1 MKLLKFTQYIS
12 ESRDLSQQE
21 AEAAELGKAA
31 DRINRLVTLGLVD
44 DAGYRREYVRILDSY
59 RKMVKGLKLDLK
71 DSEDLEILKRLG
83 DMSGVNSVKGL
94 DSEGAKAL
102 FAKGLHMVSSPTQ
115 LVNGSLI
122 FSLDPEYRRRDG
134 WGIGFFPGP
143 RVVRRMTPKGINV
156 GVWGRRLGSMD
167 VNIKA
172 FKNTSDDFD
181 FYNTAMLWAADNI
194 DFEKAQE
201 NPEPQV
207 WKYYAKRIKQQYPE
221 SDWKEILKLAGEILN
236 EFNQLTETP
245 APSVGSLGTMAYCS
259 KALSSYPELIK
270 KILKY
275 YDLRLA
281 YAKSH
286 EGVDKD
292 GWSIGDLNSYRYT
305 FVKLL
310 ER

>member
-1 MKLLKFTQYIS
+1 MKLLKFNQYIS
-12 ESRDLSQQE
+12 ENRDLSQQE

-71 DSEDLEILKRLG
+71 DAEDLEILKRLG
-83 DMSGVNSVKGL
+83 TMSGVTSIRGL
-94 DSEGAKAL
+94 ESEGAKAL

-115 LVNGSLI
+115 LINGSLV

-143 RVVRRMTPKGINV
+143 RVVRRMTPKGINI
-156 GVWGRRLGSMD
+156 GVWGRSYGSMD

-172 FKNTSDDFD
+172 FKNTSDDLD

-194 DFEKAQE
+194 DFEKARE

-207 WKYYAKRIKQQYPE
+207 WKYYAKRIKQQYPD
-221 SDWKEILKLAGEILN
+221 SAWKEILKLATEILN
-236 EFNQLTETP
+236 EFNQLTGKA
-245 APSVGSLGTMAYCS
+245 APSVISLGSITHFS
-259 KALSSYPELIK
+259 NTLRDYPELIK
-270 KILKY
+270 KILEY
-275 YDLRLA
+275 FDLRLA

-286 EGVDKD
+286 EGSDKD
-292 GWSIGDLNSYRYT
+292 GWDISDLNRYRER
-305 FVKLL
+305 VEKLL